1 MRLTPLTLRSV
12 APDSSDTLIRRRG
25 ASPTSISTS

>member
-1 MRLTPLTLRSV
+1 MRLTPLTDSSV
-12 APDSSDTLIRRRG
+12 ADDSSDTRIRRRG